1 MLHDCLLKNLYGFF
15 LMFFKEI
22 YWDWNSTG
30 MLRLNDIVCLIVL
43 VIIHVLTIVH
53 NILHIIHLGCVVS
66 TKQWIQWWKHAH
78 LTQWKRSNI
87 SN

>member
-43 VIIHVLTIVH
+43 VIIHVFSLNEFLLDIT
-53 NILHIIHLGCVVS
+53 
-66 TKQWIQWWKHAH
+66 
-78 LTQWKRSNI
+78 
-87 SN
+87 